1 MIEVIVKTDI
11 NIQNEVL
18 IHEFNLP
25 STEKHI
31 LNIITNTN
39 CD

>member
-1 MIEVIVKTDI
+1 MIEIIVKIDI
-11 NIQNEVL
+11 YIQNEVL
-18 IHEFNLP
+18 IHEFSLR
-25 STEKHI
+25 SAEKHI